1 MTQLAPCRGFTKAG
15 QPCQMVAGADGWCFN
30 HRPDP
35 EAAEARREA
44 RSRGGSVG
52 KAHTLDQVDVRF
64 ESAPDVTRLLANICQ
79 WVLTGQVDAKTANSA
94 VYAASAAL
102 RAFAQDTEATE
113 PDTPYQ
119 VAQRL
124 ADFLEEQAERME
136 MDSIRALV
144 ARLRHT
150 ETEDETGYDGHM
162 ENRGEQREVIP

>member
-1 MTQLAPCRGFTKAG
+1 MSMTQLAQCRGFTKSG

-35 EAAEARREA
+35 EAEQARREA

-64 ESAPDVTRLLANICQ
+64 ESAPDVTRLLADICQ

-102 RAFAQDTEATE
+102 RTFAQDGSPAGEDPE
-113 PDTPYQ
+113 DPHML
-119 VAQRL
+119 AQQL

-136 MDSIRALV
+136 TDSIRELVTAL
-144 ARLRHT
+144 RRT
-150 ETEDETGYDGHM
+150 QETDAG
-162 ENRGEQREVIP
+162 NGEQ